1 MAPAHRVNAQQL
13 QRIEGNVCSYN
24 LGELLPASHFPIQR
38 FDSCDLRFYFM
49 LLLLLVLLLLLLL
62 LMLPLLLLVVKAD

>member
-1 MAPAHRVNAQQL
+1 MAPPHRVNAQQL

-24 LGELLPASHFPIQR
+24 LGELLPTSHFPIQR

-49 LLLLLVLLLLLLL
+49 LLLLLVLLLLLL
-62 LMLPLLLLVVKAD
+62 PLLLLVVKAD